1 MLSEKNSKMLY
12 ILQFYFYIFEMTK
25 FKIDGRLH
33 FARRQACGPGTGI
46 NIEYP
51 CGIGTV
57 QFSDSGGEYTKLL
70 G

>member
-1 MLSEKNSKMLY
+1 MVDY
-12 ILQFYFYIFEMTK
+12 ILPGDRPVGQ
-25 FKIDGRLH
+25 
-33 FARRQACGPGTGI
+33 GTGI
-46 NIEYP
+46 NMEDP